1 MSEDVCSTGLRSSA
15 GGLPWSQRDQD
26 GPFVSVPGI
35 GTDCFELVLRTPA
48 HGARLPSGRG
58 PERGGCEDVEQ
69 PAEDLHFVGVEAGA
83 RAALEGPF
91 EPLRGGYEYF
101 SVVRHEPRV
110 GGETVGVQAS
120 RRMPLLSG

>member
-1 MSEDVCSTGLRSSA
+1 M
-15 GGLPWSQRDQD
+15 
-26 GPFVSVPGI
+26 
-35 GTDCFELVLRTPA
+35 
-48 HGARLPSGRG
+48 
-58 PERGGCEDVEQ
+58 EQ